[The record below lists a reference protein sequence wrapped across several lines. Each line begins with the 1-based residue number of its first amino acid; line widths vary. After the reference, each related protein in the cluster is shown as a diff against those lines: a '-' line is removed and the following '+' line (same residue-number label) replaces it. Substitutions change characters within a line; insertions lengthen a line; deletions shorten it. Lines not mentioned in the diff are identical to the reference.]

1 MPTHSRAPTRG
12 VHVHWL
18 HAVLGIDAGPFVAE
32 AHAWTRETCRSLG
45 IAIAGPIEQIHLQPW
60 STVFR
65 VPTTR
70 DAVYVKCCGPTQ
82 AHEPRLTALLHREFP
97 GLVTEVLALHPTQP
111 WMLVAEGG
119 NKIRDAYSGDEFLR
133 AWREVLPRYA
143 QMQRAATPYVR
154 EILGLGTPDHRA
166 TPLVAGLTE
175 AVANEPALSA
185 DRSDGI
191 TKDERRALVGVG
203 PKLSHALDALA
214 ALSIG
219 DTLQHDDLHHGNVL
233 IHDGRAVV
241 FDWGDACV
249 SHPFLTLAVTLRFA
263 AAATKHAVD
272 DAPIVALR
280 DAYLEPWSDRAPTRE
295 LREAA
300 ELGRRTGEVSRTLT
314 FYAVARAYPG
324 VIDSYP
330 GGFAGSLRR
339 VLREFN

>member
-1 MPTHSRAPTRG
+1 
-12 VHVHWL
+12 
-18 HAVLGIDAGPFVAE
+18 
-32 AHAWTRETCRSLG
+32 
-45 IAIAGPIEQIHLQPW
+45 
-60 STVFR
+60 

-97 GLVTEVLALHPTQP
+97 GLVTEVLALHPTEP

-119 NKIRDAYSGDEFLR
+119 KKIRDAYSGDEFLR

-143 QMQRAATPYVR
+143 QMQRAVTRHVR
-154 EILGLGTPDHRA
+154 EILGFGTPDHRA
-166 TPLVAGLTE
+166 TPLVADFAE
-175 AVANEPALSA
+175 AIANERVLSG
-185 DRSDGI
+185 DRPDRI
-191 TKDERRALVGVG
+191 TEDERRGLVALR
-203 PKLSHALDALA
+203 PKLNDALGALA
-214 ALSIG
+214 ALGIE

-233 IHDGRAVV
+233 IHDGRVVV

-263 AAATKHAVD
+263 ASATKHAVGD
-272 DAPIVALR
+272 REIVALR
-280 DAYLEPWSDRAPTRE
+280 DAYLEPWSDRAATRE
-295 LREAA
+295 LRDAA
-300 ELGRRTGEVSRTLT
+300 ELGRRVGEVSRTLT

-339 VLREFN
+339 VLASFG

>member
-1 MPTHSRAPTRG
+1 VTE
-12 VHVHWL
+12 VQ
-18 HAVLGIDAGPFVAE
+18 D
-32 AHAWTRETCRSLG
+32 WTRETCRSLG
-45 IAIAGPIEQIHLQPW
+45 ISVAGPIEQVHLQPW
-60 STVFR
+60 SSVFR

-97 GLVTEVLALHPTQP
+97 GLVPEVLALHPTQP

-119 NKIRDAYSGDEFLR
+119 KKIRDAYRGDDFLR

-143 QMQRAATPYVR
+143 QLQRAATPHVR
-154 EILGLGTPDHRA
+154 EILGFGTPDHRA
-166 TPLVAGLTE
+166 TALVAGFAA

-185 DRSDGI
+185 DRSDRI
-191 TKDERRALVGVG
+191 TAAERRALVELR
-203 PKLSHALDALA
+203 PRLIDALGALA
-214 ALSIG
+214 ALGIA

-233 IHDGRAVV
+233 VRDGRAVI

-263 AAATKHAVD
+263 AAATEHAPD

-280 DAYLEPWSDRAPTRE
+280 DAYLEPWSDRASTRE

-300 ELGRRTGEVSRTLT
+300 ELGRRIGEVSRTLT
-314 FYAVARAYPG
+314 FHAVARAYPR
-324 VIDSYP
+324 VIDTYP

-339 VLREFN
+339 ALGEFSQARAS